1 MLGRKRDGGDAVY
14 ERLHRRAD
22 SAGIGNVKAGVVAE
36 VDAGENDI
44 GLYGHEEVDRELH
57 AVGRRTADAP
67 CVHDRYGEGGAAHR
81 ELAEN
86 GELLRHAA
94 ALARR
99 RGDPDAA
106 ELCRGFGQTDYAGG
120 VDTVVIC
127 DEDIELV
134 FHYINAP

>member
-1 MLGRKRDGGDAVY
+1 MLGRKGDGGDAVY

-67 CVHDRYGEGGAAHR
+67 GVHDRYGEGGAAHG

-86 GELLRHAA
+86 GELL
-94 ALARR
+94 
-99 RGDPDAA
+99 
-106 ELCRGFGQTDYAGG
+106 
-120 VDTVVIC
+120 
-127 DEDIELV
+127 
-134 FHYINAP
+134 